1 MKKMFLV
8 ALMVLCG
15 VSFSFAESKEECI
28 NKCNNSYL
36 ETQQRNECVI
46 TQCKIMQ
53 DQEKKDYN

>member
-15 VSFSFAESKEECI
+15 VSFSFAESKAECI

-36 ETQQRNECVI
+36 EKQQRNECVI
-46 TQCKIMQ
+46 TQCKVME
-53 DQEKKDYN
+53 DQEKTDYH

>member
-1 MKKMFLV
+1 MKKILFVLLI
-8 ALMVLCG
+8 ALCG
-15 VSFSFAESKEECI
+15 VSFSFAESKAECI

>member
-1 MKKMFLV
+1 MKKIVLV
-8 ALMVLCG
+8 VLMALCG

-36 ETQQRNECVI
+36 ETQQRKECVI

-53 DQEKKDYN
+53 DPPVKVKH